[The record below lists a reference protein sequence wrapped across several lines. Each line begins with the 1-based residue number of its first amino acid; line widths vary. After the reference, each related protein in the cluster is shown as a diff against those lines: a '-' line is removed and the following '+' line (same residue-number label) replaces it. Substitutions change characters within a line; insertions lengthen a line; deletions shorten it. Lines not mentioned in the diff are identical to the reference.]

1 MSTPENYKKPT
12 IVERMRNNLQPSGT
26 APVVQLIIAKY
37 GMFDVN
43 FVHQCIDE
51 LERMPFRVA
60 VGDKPTKLEQ
70 LAYQILLDS
79 AFIDLEYEAEREASL
94 KKYAEEME
102 KENDGI

>member
-12 IVERMRNNLQPSGT
+12 IVERMRNNLQPRGT

-37 GMFDVN
+37 GMFDSN

-51 LERMPFRVA
+51 LERMPIRAA

-79 AFIDLEYEAEREASL
+79 AFIDLEHEAQREAAL

-102 KENDGI
+102 QSREH